1 MVAKKTEPG
10 PKPEYLVVEDHLKC
24 QTPEGE
30 VSIDLRIPINK
41 LELFMEM
48 DSIDQKKLPLY
59 IREHILWPEDREQIE
74 NLRDGARAFGI
85 LMEFAKRMAE
95 RMGVS
100 LGELSPST
108 ASSESTEGPSDT
120 TSDTASA

>member
-1 MVAKKTEPG
+1 MVANKTEPG

-74 NLRDGARAFGI
+74 GLRDGARAFAI

-120 TSDTASA
+120 TSDTTSD